1 MSDLRSEH
9 PVKKMTRKK
18 KLSSEMDEEMVNR
31 CLTDIS
37 AKVYGPGFRS
47 DKVQIVIDV
56 DKSRV

>member
-1 MSDLRSEH
+1 
-9 PVKKMTRKK
+9 
-18 KLSSEMDEEMVNR
+18 MDEEMVNR